1 MANEGFT
8 PSYLKRPSLFLV
20 IPFFAV
26 MITFALPSVS
36 ESGDFRSPIRLTF
49 GGGSNLLVSDYLGNC
64 IVIVNG
70 DTLRPKSTIPVA
82 GRPLG
87 IAWAGGKFIV
97 GNETTATIEVYGRSG
112 KLLYNLGEAG
122 QVRQPSDVDVDP
134 IRDRVFVIDAYDRN
148 VKIFDLDGPFLGTMG
163 DGMLFNPTGL
173 AVDAGQGRVYVS
185 DYGDLY
191 ASYPAKIAVFD
202 YSGNHIMDI
211 PGGTGGF
218 SRPQGIGLDD
228 SGRLYLVDAFIG
240 KVLIFDAATGN
251 KLGTLGE
258 FGSGPGQLQLPLDAV
273 YDEAASA
280 LFVTNNRSGRI
291 EVFQTGGI
299 SP

>member
-1 MANEGFT
+1 MAIEGFS
-8 PSYLKRPSLFLV
+8 PNFLKRLSLFLI
-20 IPFFAV
+20 IPFFAAI
-26 MITFALPSVS
+26 ITFALPSIS

-49 GGGSNLLVSDYLGNC
+49 GGGSNLLVSDYLGNS
-64 IVIVNG
+64 IVIVNS
-70 DTLRPKSTIPVA
+70 DTLRPKSTITVA

-97 GNETTATIEVYGRSG
+97 GNETTATVEVYGRSG
-112 KLLYNLGEAG
+112 RLLYNLGEAG
-122 QVRQPSDVDVDP
+122 QVRQPSDMDVDP
-134 IRDRVFVIDAYDRN
+134 TMDRVFVIDAYDRD
-148 VKIFDLDGPFLGTMG
+148 VKIFDLAGPFIGTMG
-163 DGMLFNPTGL
+163 DGILSNPTGL

-191 ASYPAKIAVFD
+191 ASYPAKIVVFD
-202 YSGNHIMDI
+202 YSGNSILEI
-211 PGGTGGF
+211 SGGTGGF

-228 SGRLYLVDAFIG
+228 SGHLYLVDAFIG
-240 KVLIFDAATGN
+240 KVLIFDAATGD

-273 YDEAASA
+273 YDGAASA
-280 LFVTNNRSGRI
+280 LFVTNNRPGRI
-291 EVFQTGGI
+291 EVFQTGGV